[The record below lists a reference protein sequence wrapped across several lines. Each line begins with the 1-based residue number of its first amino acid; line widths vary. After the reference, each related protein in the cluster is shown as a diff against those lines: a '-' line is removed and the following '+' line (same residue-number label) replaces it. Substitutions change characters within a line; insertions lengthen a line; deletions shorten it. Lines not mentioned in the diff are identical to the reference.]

1 MKKVLILLL
10 ISTLHVFSQNNSCKI
25 ILNNVNPIQG
35 KVKKEELLNC
45 ESFGLD
51 CGPNVKVENII
62 RAKIKIWIVGKGVA
76 ISDVNGNVFPK
87 EHIKLLNKGDRFQI
101 FDAKTKNSSNVKS
114 AIFTID

>member
-25 ILNNVNPIQG
+25 VLNNVNPIQG

-45 ESFGLD
+45 ESFWLD
-51 CGPNVKVENII
+51 CGPNVKVEKITACNI
-62 RAKIKIWIVGKGVA
+62 RVWLLGKGVCV
-76 ISDVNGNVFPK
+76 ININFNIMPK
-87 EHIKLLNKGDRFQI
+87 EQLNFLNKGDRFQI
-101 FDAKTKNSSNVKS
+101 FDAKTKNAANLKS